1 MFNMFLLD
9 GKKGILI
16 EIFYEVFFIFMN
28 LQFIC
33 LRILNANF
41 KKYDDFSE
49 EALFWNLDSFLR
61 TDMLE
66 KDILSL
72 ALHAKVSS
80 YLRARS
86 FLWCSKIELL
96 LNKW

>member
-1 MFNMFLLD
+1 MFLLD

-49 EALFWNLDSFLR
+49 EALF
-61 TDMLE
+61 
-66 KDILSL
+66 
-72 ALHAKVSS
+72 
-80 YLRARS
+80 
-86 FLWCSKIELL
+86 
-96 LNKW
+96 